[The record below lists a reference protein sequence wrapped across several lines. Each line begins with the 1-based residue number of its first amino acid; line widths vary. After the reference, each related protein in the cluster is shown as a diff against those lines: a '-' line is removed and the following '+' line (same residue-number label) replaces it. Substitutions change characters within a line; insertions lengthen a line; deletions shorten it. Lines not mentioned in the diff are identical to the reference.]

1 MNTETLSRMAA
12 ICQAT
17 GLVPLIEPEV
27 LSDGDHD
34 IETCAKVTE
43 RVWTEMVYKLLKH
56 RVLLDCILIMPNMVL
71 PGHENTKK
79 DDVSNELIATYTIKV
94 LSRTIPPAI
103 RGIYFLSGGQSE
115 YDATNNLQA
124 INHLAKKTTYAPW
137 KLSFGFGRALQHS
150 SMLLWKGKFENF
162 GVAQKEFI
170 NKCKSN

>member
-1 MNTETLSRMAA
+1 MNTESLSRMAA

-27 LSDGDHD
+27 LSDGEHD

-71 PGHENTKK
+71 PGHENMKK

-103 RGIYFLSGGQSE
+103 RGI
-115 YDATNNLQA
+115 
-124 INHLAKKTTYAPW
+124 
-137 KLSFGFGRALQHS
+137 
-150 SMLLWKGKFENF
+150 
-162 GVAQKEFI
+162 
-170 NKCKSN
+170 